1 MRQGKVLN
9 QRMDKLYA
17 GYRQSKRQQAK
28 GQFLFNVGAT
38 LLICS
43 AVLLTSNIT
52 VLASIS
58 AATGAAFWLFSWRA
72 YRR

>member
-28 GQFLFNVGAT
+28 GKFLFNVGAT

-52 VLASIS
+52 ALASIS
-58 AATGAAFWLFSWRA
+58 AATGGTFWLLSWRA
-72 YRR
+72 YRQ